1 MGKFST
7 SPQDARDMGLYGRA
21 AALCWAAR
29 WGWSVGLVMDGVGT
43 LSGRSRGLSKSLV
56 DAGLLQAHTWEHSTH
71 VKFRYSITGKG
82 LDWLE
87 ENSDEV
93 NEIADRFGYPQQLPA
108 PKKIPKFQNG
118 IAVHNLFVQLLGAI
132 HLIEEKRGRATGY
145 KTPFE
150 MAGMRKIP
158 DCLIERKGGKTDHIE
173 FEYSKKN
180 SAEIQNFLVNY
191 HSMLIHDENSF
202 ANIYFS
208 SRNLMRPFEKLWHVG
223 SILASYNR
231 NAHGQWIPE
240 IIGTELIDGPHINH
254 LVFIPVSW
262 VYLTSRLAELPKMR
276 PKLAPPPKVVD
287 LW

>member
-1 MGKFST
+1 MGKTFST
-7 SPQDARDMGLYGRA
+7 AAKDARDMGIYARA
-21 AALCWAAR
+21 AALSWTAR
-29 WGWSVGLVMDGVGT
+29 WGWSSGIVMDAVGT

-71 VKFRYSITGKG
+71 IKHYYQITQKG

-87 ENSDEV
+87 ENLDRV
-93 NEIADRFGYPQQLPA
+93 NEIAGRFCYPQQLPA
-108 PKKIPKFQNG
+108 PKKIPKFQTG

-132 HLIEEKRGRATGY
+132 HLIEEKKGRATGY

-150 MAGMRKIP
+150 MAGLRKIP
-158 DCLIERKGGKTDHIE
+158 DVLIERFGGKIDYIE

-191 HSMLIHDENSF
+191 HSMLIRDENSF

-223 SILASYNR
+223 SILSSYNR
-231 NAHGQWIPE
+231 NVHGQWIRE
-240 IIGTELIDGPHINH
+240 IIPTELIDGPHIKEGLHN
-254 LVFIPVSW
+254 PRRNAS
-262 VYLTSRLAELPKMR
+262 
-276 PKLAPPPKVVD
+276 
-287 LW
+287 